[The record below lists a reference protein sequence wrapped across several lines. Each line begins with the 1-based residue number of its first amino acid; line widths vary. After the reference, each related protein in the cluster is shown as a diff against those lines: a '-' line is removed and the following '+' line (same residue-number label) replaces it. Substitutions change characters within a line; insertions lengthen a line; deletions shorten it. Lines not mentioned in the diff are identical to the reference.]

1 MKTLSL
7 SRFLYSFPS
16 TTHGIDST
24 ICLENRVFLGGEGGK
39 FLTQTPWIH
48 KRSLEIGNRTGG
60 IVFIGIPCP
69 LFAISVRWR
78 LSLTKPR
85 GERHSFSASREPLQH
100 SRSPPLSGWS
110 RPSIRPMNLYECSP
124 PCLLYPLRFASSLR
138 LFLLPL
144 FSIRCPCIRPEPKK
158 RLFEF
163 LLRSKHRC
171 LFVRLSREMDR
182 PCRSLLTIYGI
193 CVTRGYVDRR
203 CYSRVMRPPSLC
215 RYVFI
220 IGGEDNAGFF
230 FFFLG

>member
-24 ICLENRVFLGGEGGK
+24 ICLENRVFLGGGGK
-39 FLTQTPWIH
+39 FPTQTPWIH

-138 LFLLPL
+138 PFLLPL